1 SRHCF
6 RLSSSLPARRRSDA
20 VGADCQRPL
29 DLVLRDLP
37 AGCQLDTVRRA
48 LGRFGEVA
56 SLYRVGFSKAGSTCM
71 ARLIRYQP
79 EAAHQ
84 LVGRDLLL
92 SGRSQAQVYLRWETP
107 LLPPTSP
114 TLLAAELSTSPTSA
128 VQRAVRDFFTSRL
141 GRVQCLSV
149 WRDCSIAVRLLGE
162 QDFNRE
168 AALNLVGECL
178 QLAPGLSAPVLWA
191 PGRCPGD
198 GSFSF
203 SRLRLRQVS
212 SGCWQRP
219 VTVRDV
225 HSRFHGRIGRVTSV
239 AFSSRG
245 FIEVWLENDDD
256 GQRSRRRLSGELA
269 GRSFEL
275 ATGVEL
281 VVVDDSDNDY
291 SCRTLLAS
299 SRASSALYSSKSA
312 PYPTASA
319 PSPIASAP
327 SPIASAPFPIAS
339 APSPT
344 TSAPSPTTPAPS
356 PTSSA
361 PYPTSS
367 APYPTSSAPHPTSSA
382 PSLTTSA
389 HSPAPSSHT
398 DGFVPSG
405 GICLLLSVP
414 RGGLLTPDSAHSC
427 LERLLKHQ
435 SIKSN
440 LRCLATRRIGA
451 GLVEVAL
458 PAELSN
464 SALALVGRRY
474 RLLNEGQTEV
484 GIELGRS
491 SLPASTVQLTVKNLP
506 FGTSVE
512 DVAEALRQRGCRVLR
527 CFLPFKDE
535 AMATVTEL
543 VDDVECSVDMSVQ
556 RRLVGS
562 LLTVADVQC
571 PVFLSLESLP
581 PTARQ
586 FIAET
591 TSDMSEALAETAAKS
606 TAVQAALTD
615 WLNGLGC
622 GRLLRL
628 KVPLNFAQCR
638 CFFFDLDVE
647 GSCRKS
653 LNHLVGKLLQLPSSI
668 FGESCQILLTQP
680 KHGLPRTAGWVKII
694 DEEKCATYE
703 GHDSAS
709 AGDVHLKSRLI
720 EALQSRFG
728 RVLCLDTDSTG
739 WLVAFDLAANAKLAL
754 SIGRF
759 DLDDCRLRLVRP
771 ETGLALL
778 RLSNL
783 PPAATRT
790 RADAV
795 RLLFGRDFLDDLMD
809 VSVDRHRRQ
818 CYAVVDS
825 RAGATPRQLLA
836 RLRHRGIE
844 VEVTD
849 YSSNQQHRLLGDDN
863 KLLLSNLSASVTD
876 YRLLKWLST
885 YGRVL
890 RLQTP
895 KPFNGQSVATL
906 LSSHSARDV
915 VASSGKADVVLND
928 GVKVELFRRD
938 GLVGNLS

>member
-1 SRHCF
+1 FFQPLLSRHCF

-291 SCRTLLAS
+291 SCRTL
-299 SRASSALYSSKSA
+299 
-312 PYPTASA
+312 
-319 PSPIASAP
+319 
-327 SPIASAPFPIAS
+327 
-339 APSPT
+339 
-344 TSAPSPTTPAPS
+344 
-356 PTSSA
+356 
-361 PYPTSS
+361 
-367 APYPTSSAPHPTSSA
+367 
-382 PSLTTSA
+382 
-389 HSPAPSSHT
+389 
-398 DGFVPSG
+398 
-405 GICLLLSVP
+405 
-414 RGGLLTPDSAHSC
+414 C

>member
-1 SRHCF
+1 FFQPLLSRHCF

-84 LVGRDLLL
+84 VGRDLLL

-162 QDFNRE
+162 QDFNKE

-191 PGRCPGD
+191 PGRCPAMARSVLVDFACG
-198 GSFSF
+198 
-203 SRLRLRQVS
+203 S

-256 GQRSRRRLSGELA
+256 GQRSRRRLSSELA
-269 GRSFEL
+269 GGASNWLPESNWWSWMIPTTTIAQL
-275 ATGVEL
+275 A
-281 VVVDDSDNDY
+281 
-291 SCRTLLAS
+291 
-299 SRASSALYSSKSA
+299 
-312 PYPTASA
+312 ASA
-319 PSPIASAP
+319 PALSKWPCRRNCQTRP
-327 SPIASAPFPIAS
+327 R
-339 APSPT
+339 
-344 TSAPSPTTPAPS
+344 
-356 PTSSA
+356 
-361 PYPTSS
+361 
-367 APYPTSSAPHPTSSA
+367 
-382 PSLTTSA
+382 
-389 HSPAPSSHT
+389 
-398 DGFVPSG
+398 SG
-405 GICLLLSVP
+405 RS
-414 RGGLLTPDSAHSC
+414 RS
-427 LERLLKHQ
+427 
-435 SIKSN
+435 
-440 LRCLATRRIGA
+440 
-451 GLVEVAL
+451 
-458 PAELSN
+458 
-464 SALALVGRRY
+464 RY

-543 VDDVECSVDMSVQ
+543 VDDVECSVEMSVQ

-562 LLTVADVQC
+562 LLTVAGVQFAAAYGAT
-571 PVFLSLESLP
+571 VH
-581 PTARQ
+581 R
-586 FIAET
+586 AET

-647 GSCRKS
+647 ESCRKS

-728 RVLCLDTDSTG
+728 QVLCLDTDSTG
-739 WLVAFDLAANAKLAL
+739 WLVAFDLAANAELAL

-863 KLLLSNLSASVTD
+863 KLLLSNLSDSGTD
-876 YRLLKWLST
+876 YRLVKWLST

-895 KPFNGQSVATL
+895 KPFNGQSVTTL

-915 VASSGKADVVLND
+915 VASLAAKRMSMHSITDVNKPLWDQSTFWGRLRHFAWLTDPRSVFASRAKLEASRDLILACRSGAVDPRTVPEA
-928 GVKVELFRRD
+928 ELIRAKQLFESAYHPD
-938 GLVGNLS
+938 SGELQNLVGRMSFQVPGGMALTGALMAFYRTTAQ

>member
-1 SRHCF
+1 
-6 RLSSSLPARRRSDA
+6 
-20 VGADCQRPL
+20 
-29 DLVLRDLP
+29 
-37 AGCQLDTVRRA
+37 
-48 LGRFGEVA
+48 
-56 SLYRVGFSKAGSTCM
+56 
-71 ARLIRYQP
+71 
-79 EAAHQ
+79 
-84 LVGRDLLL
+84 
-92 SGRSQAQVYLRWETP
+92 
-107 LLPPTSP
+107 
-114 TLLAAELSTSPTSA
+114 
-128 VQRAVRDFFTSRL
+128 
-141 GRVQCLSV
+141 
-149 WRDCSIAVRLLGE
+149 
-162 QDFNRE
+162 
-168 AALNLVGECL
+168 
-178 QLAPGLSAPVLWA
+178 
-191 PGRCPGD
+191 
-198 GSFSF
+198 
-203 SRLRLRQVS
+203 
-212 SGCWQRP
+212 
-219 VTVRDV
+219 
-225 HSRFHGRIGRVTSV
+225 
-239 AFSSRG
+239 
-245 FIEVWLENDDD
+245 
-256 GQRSRRRLSGELA
+256 
-269 GRSFEL
+269 
-275 ATGVEL
+275 
-281 VVVDDSDNDY
+281 
-291 SCRTLLAS
+291 
-299 SRASSALYSSKSA
+299 
-312 PYPTASA
+312 
-319 PSPIASAP
+319 
-327 SPIASAPFPIAS
+327 
-339 APSPT
+339 
-344 TSAPSPTTPAPS
+344 
-356 PTSSA
+356 
-361 PYPTSS
+361 
-367 APYPTSSAPHPTSSA
+367 
-382 PSLTTSA
+382 
-389 HSPAPSSHT
+389 
-398 DGFVPSG
+398 
-405 GICLLLSVP
+405 
-414 RGGLLTPDSAHSC
+414 
-427 LERLLKHQ
+427 
-435 SIKSN
+435 
-440 LRCLATRRIGA
+440 
-451 GLVEVAL
+451 
-458 PAELSN
+458 
-464 SALALVGRRY
+464 
-474 RLLNEGQTEV
+474 
-484 GIELGRS
+484 
-491 SLPASTVQLTVKNLP
+491 
-506 FGTSVE
+506 
-512 DVAEALRQRGCRVLR
+512 
-527 CFLPFKDE
+527 
-535 AMATVTEL
+535 MATVTEL
-543 VDDVECSVDMSVQ
+543 VDDVECSVEMSVQ

-562 LLTVADVQC
+562 LLTVAGVQC

-647 GSCRKS
+647 ESCRKS

-728 RVLCLDTDSTG
+728 QVLCLDTDSTG
-739 WLVAFDLAANAKLAL
+739 WLVAFDLAANAELAL

-863 KLLLSNLSASVTD
+863 KLLLSNLSDSGTD
-876 YRLLKWLST
+876 YRLVKWLST

-895 KPFNGQSVATL
+895 KPFNGQSVTTL

-928 GVKVELFRRD
+928 GIKVELFRRD